1 MQTHS
6 KKLAK
11 SYKNLACFSKTLQK
25 QCKNIAK
32 HCKNPPKKHKH
43 VINYYD
49 HTKQGYRF
57 ANLGDIKAIKQG
69 KINLKSNDY
78 DESEVDNHSYIIIT
92 QQIITR
98 EYRIQAKNEQEAKK
112 IWDRLP
118 SLTAK
123 SQNSD
128 KEFINEI
135 QEEVQKRFSRRLF
148 EETF

>member
-1 MQTHS
+1 MISTTTETLHEILG
-6 KKLAK
+6 KKI
-11 SYKNLACFSKTLQK
+11 FSMIYATQSGRLIKRTCQFGVM
-25 QCKNIAK
+25 K
-32 HCKNPPKKHKH
+32 HCKNEPKKYKH

-57 ANLGDIKAIKQG
+57 ANLSDIKLIKQG
-69 KINLKSNDY
+69 KIKIQSNDF
-78 DESEVDNHSYIIIT
+78 DESEVDNHSYIVVT

-135 QEEVQKRFSRRLF
+135 QEEMQK
-148 EETF
+148 

>member
-1 MQTHS
+1 MLSTTTESLH
-6 KKLAK
+6 KMLGNKI
-11 SYKNLACFSKTLQK
+11 FSMTYATQSGRLIKRTCQFGVM
-25 QCKNIAK
+25 K
-32 HCKNPPKKHKH
+32 HCKTPPKKHKH
-43 VINYYD
+43 IINYYD

-78 DESEVDNHSYIIIT
+78 DESKVDNHSYIVVT
-92 QQIITR
+92 HQIITR

-135 QEEVQKRFSRRLF
+135 QEEVQK
-148 EETF
+148 

>member
-1 MQTHS
+1 MISTTTETLHEILG
-6 KKLAK
+6 KKI
-11 SYKNLACFSKTLQK
+11 FSMIYATQSGRLIKRTCQFGVM
-25 QCKNIAK
+25 K

-57 ANLGDIKAIKQG
+57 ANLGDIKLIKQG
-69 KINLKSNDY
+69 KIKIQSNDF
-78 DESEVDNHSYIIIT
+78 DESEVDNHSYIVVT

-112 IWDRLP
+112 IWGRLP

-135 QEEVQKRFSRRLF
+135 QEEVQK
-148 EETF
+148 